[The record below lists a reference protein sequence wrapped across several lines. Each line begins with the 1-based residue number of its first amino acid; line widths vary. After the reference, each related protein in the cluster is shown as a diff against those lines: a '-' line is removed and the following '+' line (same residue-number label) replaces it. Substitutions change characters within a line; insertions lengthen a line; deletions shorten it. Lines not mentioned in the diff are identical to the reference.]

1 MNIVRH
7 RDFIKPDTLNQMHG
21 ELINSPGWVFRERF
35 WRYYLIDGLE
45 PYNESQPM
53 TWYHNQPG
61 ALARLRQPWRDL
73 FDQVYDLAGNSFQL
87 MRYALTGQ
95 TQNQIPVLHTDTT
108 VGMPGKWRS
117 YLLYLNVVYPESY
130 GGTTDFVVDNQI
142 VHQEFPEPGK
152 LVEFDSQILH
162 IGNPPEQP
170 NVLRISLVLH
180 GMI

>member
-1 MNIVRH
+1 MNIITH
-7 RDFIKPDTLNQMHG
+7 RDFIGSTTLNQINH
-21 ELINSPGWVFRERF
+21 ELMNTPGWVFRERF

-45 PYNESQPM
+45 PYSESDPS
-53 TWYHNQPG
+53 TWYHNQTG
-61 ALARLRQPWRDL
+61 TLERLKQPWRDL

-95 TQNQIPVLHTDTT
+95 TQNQMPVLHTDTT
-108 VGMPGKWRS
+108 PGIPGNWRS
-117 YLLYLNVVYPESY
+117 YLLYLNAVYPKSY
-130 GGTTDFVVDNQI
+130 GGTTDFVVDNQT

-152 LVEFDSQILH
+152 LIEFDSQLLH